1 VTMQDDAAVV
11 PPAGSP
17 VPALELVG
25 LRAAYGRIEVLHGVD
40 LVVPRGSVVALLGPN
55 GGGKTT
61 TLKAAS
67 GQLTP
72 TGGCVHIAGRHVNGA
87 DPDALARI
95 GVCTIPEGRGVFPN
109 LTVRENLRM
118 VTFAGVEMDQV
129 EERAYAQFPRLGERR
144 HQLAGTM
151 SGGEQQMLAMARG
164 LATDPALLFLDELSM
179 GLAPLIVGEL
189 YEIVADIASRGVSI
203 LVVEQFA
210 RTVLGVADY
219 AAIMVHGRVTAV
231 GQPADIAPELEAAY
245 LGGG

>member
-1 VTMQDDAAVV
+1 MSTLEHASPREVAEPAPAV
-11 PPAGSP
+11 
-17 VPALELVG
+17 LELRDV
-25 LRAAYGRIEVLHGVD
+25 RAAYGRIEVLHGVD
-40 LVVPRGSVVALLGPN
+40 LVVPRGAVVALLGPN

-61 TLKAAS
+61 TLKVAS
-67 GQLTP
+67 GQIVP
-72 TGGCVHIAGRHVNGA
+72 TAGCVHLAGRHINGA
-87 DPDALARI
+87 APDALARI

-118 VTFAGVEMDQV
+118 VTFGGVEQAEV
-129 EERAYAQFPRLGERR
+129 EERAFAQFPRLGERR

-164 LATDPALLFLDELSM
+164 LAVNPRLLFLDELSM

-189 YEIVADIASRGVSI
+189 YEVVAAIAESGVSI

-219 AAIMVHGRVTAV
+219 AAIMLHGRITSV
-231 GQPADIAPELEAAY
+231 GQPEDIAPELEAAY
-245 LGGG
+245 LGAG